1 MPSYLLS
8 RESGPC
14 CPCCSCSR
22 ILRQTLRLGSDWS
35 GGMRDTLEAFTA
47 SGGNAAFFSGNT
59 CCWQVRPE
67 DRVDSGTAGSG
78 ETRTEARAFT
88 CWKQW
93 CKLALSPVRN
103 LN

>member
-93 CKLALSPVRN
+93 CKLAFPPCET
-103 LN
+103 